1 MSTPHFP
8 FLMTPIIIQAV
19 FAPAFLLMGLSHLV
33 QPRLWVRFFDVV
45 GKTGL
50 AAAIIPIYT
59 LPFALVLI
67 VAHNV
72 WVWDWPL
79 FLTIAGWGMT
89 IKCAMYLLM
98 PGLTDRMLAKKMV
111 KTPRTFQLAGA
122 IMAFL
127 GGVLTWQAWT

>member
-67 VAHNV
+67 VGHNV

-89 IKCAMYLLM
+89 IKCAMYLLV

-111 KTPRTFQLAGA
+111 KTPRTFQFAGA

-127 GGVLTWQAWT
+127 GGMLTWQAWT

>member
-1 MSTPHFP
+1 
-8 FLMTPIIIQAV
+8 MTPIIIQAV

-59 LPFALVLI
+59 LPFALVLN
-67 VAHNV
+67 VGHNV

-89 IKCAMYLLM
+89 IKCAMYLLV

-122 IMAFL
+122 IMAFF